1 MPGLVSATRSLN
13 DDRTAPIDK
22 QMPIFGRPGTQA
34 SRLQA
39 VPAPDRWRQSLE
51 AALRVSEIAASDAPL
66 QEAVQSTV
74 DIAVHLLSA
83 ERGSIMLFDDAS
95 RSLVVV
101 AARGLPPAV
110 GSGFRLA
117 VGESIAGRVL
127 ATGSPLLLHD
137 VDRDDFVNFVPKS
150 GQIMSSVVV
159 PLRAHGRTVGVLNL
173 AISNAAQRFTEDDLR
188 VAQMFAD
195 QAAGLIQRTRLHEQ
209 AEHRS
214 TALMA
219 LVEAS
224 KGLLGAADLDTYLQE
239 TLEGVLALT
248 GAERGFSCLFDI
260 ESGEIARGVFRGL
273 DKGAI
278 RAVVDRPEVQTA
290 ADRSEVMTAT
300 PIPGTTIVA
309 VGLGSP
315 RETRGV
321 IVASVEE
328 TVSVERL
335 EALAAFGRQC
345 NIALAATKLHSDL
358 EKLKSQLESTIN
370 GVPNPIVLADA
381 KRRVLALNPAAEE
394 LFDVSSVFSVGR
406 DVDAVFD
413 HEVIQ
418 RLLTSNG
425 KLQDEAML
433 GSPPRTYRARAN
445 DVVVPGAPVGRV
457 LIMDDLTA
465 EREIVQTHRDF
476 VAMIGHELRTPL
488 TIIKGFA
495 RTLLRRAQ
503 KGVLVGEDAVDSLS
517 TIDLRAAQLE
527 RLIEDL
533 LYVSRIETR
542 EAKMRLEPVD
552 IRALVE
558 AVVEDLLQEHQDRE
572 IDIDI
577 PDELVWHCDET
588 KVALVVRHL
597 VENALKYSDDSKPVR
612 LRAADQG
619 DQMVL
624 QVIDRGVG
632 IVSHDLPHIFERFR
646 QIDGSSTRTHGG
658 TGVGLYLCAQ
668 LIRMHEGQISV
679 DSTWGKGSTFS
690 LSLPQKQPVDEV
702 THLEPPSDEQ
712 RLSSA

>member
-1 MPGLVSATRSLN
+1 
-13 DDRTAPIDK
+13 
-22 QMPIFGRPGTQA
+22 MPIFGRPG
-34 SRLQA
+34 
-39 VPAPDRWRQSLE
+39 VPPAPYQGPVQPPPPDRWRQSLE
-51 AALRVSEIAASDAPL
+51 AALRVSEIAASPAPL
-66 QEAVQSTV
+66 QEAVQATV
-74 DIAVHLLSA
+74 DIAVQLLSA
-83 ERGSIMLFDDAS
+83 ERGSIMLLDDPS
-95 RSLVVV
+95 SSLVVV

-110 GSGFRLA
+110 GSGWRVPL
-117 VGESIAGRVL
+117 GESISGRVL
-127 ATGSPLLLHD
+127 ATGRPLLLHD
-137 VDRDDFVNFVPKS
+137 VDRDDFVNFVPKT

-159 PLRAHGRTVGVLNL
+159 PLRAQGRAIGVLNL
-173 AISNAAQRFTEDDLR
+173 ALSNAAQRFTEDDLR

-224 KGLLGAADLDTYLQE
+224 KGLLGAADLDTFLQE
-239 TLEGVLALT
+239 SLDGALALT

-278 RAVVDRPEVQTA
+278 RALVDRPEVQTA
-290 ADRSEVMTAT
+290 ADRGDVLTAVT
-300 PIPGTTIVA
+300 SPAETIVA

-321 IVASVEE
+321 VVAAVDGP
-328 TVSVERL
+328 VPVERV
-335 EALAAFGRQC
+335 EALGAFGRQC
-345 NIALAATKLHSDL
+345 NIALAATKLHADL

-370 GVPNPIVLADA
+370 GVPNPIVLVDA
-381 KRRVLALNPAAEE
+381 KRRVVAFNPAAEE
-394 LFDVSSVFSVGR
+394 LFGVSSVFSVGTP
-406 DVDAVFD
+406 VDAVLTN
-413 HEVIQ
+413 EVIL
-418 RLLTSNG
+418 RLLTSSG
-425 KLQDEAML
+425 KMQDEAML

-503 KGVLVGEDAVDSLS
+503 KGTLVSGDAIDSLT

-542 EAKMRLEPVD
+542 EAKMRIQPVD

-558 AVVEDLLQEHQDRE
+558 AVVQDLLQEHQNRE
-572 IDIDI
+572 IDLDV
-577 PDELVWHCDET
+577 PDELSWECDET

-597 VENALKYSDDSKPVR
+597 VENALKYSDESKPVR
-612 LRAADQG
+612 VRAAERG
-619 DQMVL
+619 DQMIL
-624 QVIDRGVG
+624 QVIDWGIG
-632 IVSHDLPHIFERFR
+632 IVSQDLPHIFDRFR
-646 QIDGSSTRTHGG
+646 QVDGSSTRAHGG

-668 LIRMHEGQISV
+668 LIRMHDGQITV
-679 DSTWGKGSTFS
+679 DSTWGKGSSFS
-690 LSLPQKQPVDEV
+690 LSLPRKNAADAVAR
-702 THLEPPSDEQ
+702 LEPPDEEQ
-712 RLSSA
+712 RLTSA